1 MSTTKT
7 IYQLGFATLTATALL
22 LSGCA
27 QPAGEETSSLTI
39 ENTPPVSM
47 AAHTKEEVEVETQ
60 HELVGVWWGT
70 GTLDQ
75 ESLNRAVEGLS
86 AETRRQ
92 VTTAAESF
100 LETEMAIEFKPDGNM
115 DTAVEVTS
123 RSGQRE
129 SGMGVATWEASPTI
143 NAGEYSVKAVETQA
157 NGLEVTDYKT
167 YRVSKDGS
175 QLTLLVDLP
184 GLLGQCN
191 PRIVLKRQEE
201 KKNVASAQGDLL
213 R

>member
-7 IYQLGFATLTATALL
+7 IFQLGFATLTATALL

-27 QPAGEETSSLTI
+27 QPAAEEEASLTV
-39 ENTPPVSM
+39 ENTPPVAM
-47 AAHTKEEVEVETQ
+47 AAHATEEVETQ
-60 HELVGVWWGT
+60 HELVGIWWGT
-70 GTLDQ
+70 GILDQ
-75 ESLNRAVEGLS
+75 ESLNQAVEGLS

-100 LETEMAIEFKPDGNM
+100 LATEMAIEFKPDGKM
-115 DTAVEVTS
+115 DTAVEVTGK
-123 RSGQRE
+123 SGRRE
-129 SGMGVATWEASPTI
+129 SGMGIATWEAAPTI
-143 NAGEYSVKAVETQA
+143 NAGEYRVTSVETQS
-157 NGLEVTDYKT
+157 NGLKVTDHKT

-201 KKNVASAQGDLL
+201 SQSVAAVQDVLL